1 MKYYSRTPEEMRR
14 YLEVKGEPCKKA
26 KKRSMMLQLINLGM
40 LAVIISIFGPKLKEM
55 VSKDKNLK
63 EQLNGST
70 IHWNGYKIGT
80 HCQTASCT
88 VELEFTENLS
98 VQFVSIRI
106 MNSVDRIIIF
116 NSRKKIE
123 YRKGKGQTLLYELPF
138 RLESNFNAYLS
149 LLDKSTNEIASFQIY
164 PEN

>member
-55 VSKDKNLK
+55 VSNNKNLK

-70 IHWNGYKIGT
+70 IHWNGYKIGA
-80 HCQTASCT
+80 HCQRSSCT
-88 VELEFTENLS
+88 VELEFTENFS
-98 VQFVSIRI
+98 VQFLSVRIINSI
-106 MNSVDRIIIF
+106 DRIIIF
-116 NSRKKIE
+116 NSSKKIE
-123 YRKGKGQTLLYELPF
+123 YTKEKGQTLLYELPF
-138 RLESNFNAYLS
+138 KLDSNLNVYLS